1 MTTKSPAETFGQQAE
16 AVAGKRM
23 SWTDTAARMLL
34 GPAIASVVGYSI
46 GTGIQRRQEAQQ
58 AARDAQRAA
67 DRSAALAAQREAH
80 RRQGEQLDR
89 DRRRRD
95 AEMRDLRRAERIS
108 AALPDNPAQR
118 INVGLLARASTP
130 SRSSTPG
137 ALERSGRPRQIT
149 HWHKGARSNW
159 PHGDL

>member
-1 MTTKSPAETFGQQAE
+1 MTTKSPAENFGQQAE

-80 RRQGEQLDR
+80 RRAARQLREERAARAMVDR
-89 DRRRRD
+89 DFYRFDTDYERVLHGRTLRAASAQGRD
-95 AEMRDLRRAERIS
+95 ARQLRTFPYLR
-108 AALPDNPAQR
+108 LPNNE
-118 INVGLLARASTP
+118 I
-130 SRSSTPG
+130 
-137 ALERSGRPRQIT
+137 
-149 HWHKGARSNW
+149 
-159 PHGDL
+159 